1 MQTLTTSIL
10 NRIQMKQKLKILSI
24 PTHEGHAHLMSCLG
38 HEFHLI
44 TAPGIKKWDFQTR
57 SLPINTFIHQLDKIE
72 DFCPNEQYDIV
83 LSQNRLSHYNILL
96 PIAIRLNVPFIQLDH
111 TEPPPGIVGD
121 YSAQLRSMRG
131 LSANVFITEYNRNS
145 WGGLPDDPVIPHG
158 INTDLFRGWHGTE
171 AQGISIVN
179 FFPQRDVFCGWNLW
193 QSISKIVPVK
203 LVGENPG
210 LSKSINDVSELVAA
224 LCSARFFLNTS
235 QLSPVPLSMIEAMA
249 CGCPVV
255 TTAKQEIPNIIQ
267 NGVNGI
273 MSNEPAELVQGCL
286 RLLEDPAYAKFL
298 GDNARKTVMER
309 FNIQQFVEKWNGVLY
324 NAIDSYR

>member
-10 NRIQMKQKLKILSI
+10 NRIEKKRQLKILTF
-24 PTHEGHAHLMSCLG
+24 PCHEGWQTLFAETG
-38 HEFHLI
+38 HEQHMLSM
-44 TAPGIKKWDFQTR
+44 PGVKTWDFQTR
-57 SLPINTFIHQLDKIE
+57 PLPKNAYIIKLDKIE
-72 DFCPNEQYDIV
+72 DFVPTENYDIV
-83 LSQNRLSHYNILL
+83 LSQNRLQQHGFMASTAMRYNI
-96 PIAIRLNVPFIQLDH
+96 PMIQIDH

-210 LSKSINDVSELVAA
+210 LSKSINDLPELVAA

-324 NAIDSYR
+324 NAIDNYR